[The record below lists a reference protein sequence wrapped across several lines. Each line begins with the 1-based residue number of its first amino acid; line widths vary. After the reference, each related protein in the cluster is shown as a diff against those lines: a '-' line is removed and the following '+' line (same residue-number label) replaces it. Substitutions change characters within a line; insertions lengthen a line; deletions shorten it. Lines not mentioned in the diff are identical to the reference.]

1 MHKNGSYDY
10 ETLNELIQ
18 AFIDTIRN
26 SGGFNIDRL
35 LLISGMISDL
45 EFTSISKYKI
55 PIDPSN
61 KTAISIKYFYPDEFT
76 LKDDPQNYY
85 PSVETWGS
93 DTDYNSMI
101 TYFNMMKNNF
111 TDKGIP
117 VIISEIGVFTEGNKE
132 MKSIREYLYSVFA
145 MTSYYDGIMICL
157 WDTSNKN
164 YGDMNYYNREN
175 NTWFDEKIK
184 NNFKKLSKGKYEKP
198 NDYFIMTNTLNVSSL
213 NYDGELFMTF
223 GKKKPLKVI
232 VKVRYNG
239 ILYEDIDFTL
249 FTCYQNGSYM
259 EIFFKERESKKQYDG
274 SYIFTIDVKG
284 KDYNDFF
291 QILIWEGYDD
301 ITFYYL
307 TVEFEENF
315 LSFDYNAY
323 KNAISESI

>member
-1 MHKNGSYDY
+1 
-10 ETLNELIQ
+10 
-18 AFIDTIRN
+18 
-26 SGGFNIDRL
+26 
-35 LLISGMISDL
+35 MISDL
-45 EFTSISKYKI
+45 EFTSVSEYKI

-101 TYFNMMKNNF
+101 TYFNMMKTNF

-175 NTWFDEKIK
+175 NAWFDEKIK

-198 NDYFIMTNTLNVSSL
+198 N
-213 NYDGELFMTF
+213 G
-223 GKKKPLKVI
+223 
-232 VKVRYNG
+232 
-239 ILYEDIDFTL
+239 
-249 FTCYQNGSYM
+249 
-259 EIFFKERESKKQYDG
+259 
-274 SYIFTIDVKG
+274 
-284 KDYNDFF
+284 
-291 QILIWEGYDD
+291 
-301 ITFYYL
+301 
-307 TVEFEENF
+307 
-315 LSFDYNAY
+315 
-323 KNAISESI
+323 